1 MANPAAIEPVRR
13 SFAVLEALSRRRT
26 STLSVLVAETGL
38 PRPTVVRLLHTLMAL
53 GYAQRVSRLQGYRL
67 TDLVLGLS
75 GSIRFVDHLVDA
87 ALPHMSRFTSE
98 HGWPLYLAT
107 LSYGA
112 ITIRHSTAPES
123 PMSFESA
130 ALNTR
135 RSVLTSA
142 LGRVWLAY
150 CSEEERRTILGDLG
164 GLAPRQEAALRAAL
178 ERIRRVG
185 HAFTVPPRPTRLHG
199 MAVPIR
205 DGRRMLGSLSMRF
218 PRSAMNEEQAAQ
230 RFGRRLAL
238 LARAIAADVTRPY
251 AAVAASS
258 GTASGSGQA
267 KKSVLT
273 PRLPSRA
280 IA

>member
-1 MANPAAIEPVRR
+1 MVRDMTAKAVIEPVRR
-13 SFAVLEALSRRRT
+13 SFAVLEALSRRRS
-26 STLSVLVAETGL
+26 STLSVLVEETAL
-38 PRPTVVRLLHTLMAL
+38 PRPTVVRLLHTLAAL
-53 GYAQRVSRLQGYRL
+53 GYAQRVSRQQGYRL
-67 TDLVLGLS
+67 TDRVLGLS

-135 RSVLTSA
+135 RSVLISA
-142 LGRVWLAY
+142 LGRAWLAF
-150 CSEEERRTILGDLG
+150 CAEDERRTMLRDIG

-178 ERIRRVG
+178 DRVRRVG
-185 HAFTVPPRPTRLHG
+185 YAFTAAPRPMRIHG

-205 DGRRMLGSLSMRF
+205 SGERMLGSLSMRF
-218 PRSAMNEEQAAQ
+218 PRSAMTEEEVAQ
-230 RFGRRLAL
+230 RFSRRLAT
-238 LARAIAADVTRPY
+238 LARAIANDVR
-251 AAVAASS
+251 
-258 GTASGSGQA
+258 G
-267 KKSVLT
+267 
-273 PRLPSRA
+273 RRA
-280 IA
+280 L

>member
-1 MANPAAIEPVRR
+1 MTAEAVIEPVRR
-13 SFAVLEALSRRRT
+13 SFAVLEALSRRRS
-26 STLSVLVAETGL
+26 STLSVLVEETAL
-38 PRPTVVRLLHTLMAL
+38 PRPTVVRLLHTLAAL
-53 GYAQRVSRLQGYRL
+53 GYAQRVSRQQGYRL
-67 TDLVLGLS
+67 TDRVLGLS

-135 RSVLTSA
+135 RSVLISA
-142 LGRVWLAY
+142 LGRAWLAF
-150 CSEEERRTILGDLG
+150 CAEDERRTMLRDIG

-178 ERIRRVG
+178 DRVRRVG
-185 HAFTVPPRPTRLHG
+185 YAFTAAPRPMRIHG

-205 DGRRMLGSLSMRF
+205 SGERMLGSLSMRF
-218 PRSAMNEEQAAQ
+218 PRSAMTEEEVAQ
-230 RFGRRLAL
+230 RFSRRLAT
-238 LARAIAADVTRPY
+238 LARAIANDVR
-251 AAVAASS
+251 
-258 GTASGSGQA
+258 G
-267 KKSVLT
+267 
-273 PRLPSRA
+273 RRA
-280 IA
+280 L